1 MSTSCNT
8 KSNQQPILAANVPQ
22 ILAEL
27 QHLAATNSRSSA
39 AEKRGSRADGP
50 AMVIRGK

>member
-1 MSTSCNT
+1 MSTSGKP
-8 KSNQQPILAANVPQ
+8 KSNQQSVLAANVPQ

-27 QHLAATNSRSSA
+27 HRLAATSRSSA

-50 AMVIRGK
+50 EMVIRGK